1 MINKNKNQM
10 LNLLTAL
17 TPFMLMCHI
26 LPWIYRSAFCNVIKR
41 KFILLDKVSPLDL
54 VQLR

>member
-1 MINKNKNQM
+1 MISKIKNQI
-10 LNLLTAL
+10 LNLLAGL
-17 TPFMLMCHI
+17 TPFRLMCHI
-26 LPWIYRSAFCNVIKR
+26 LSWIYGSAFCNVIKR